1 VHNHGEAA
9 RVIVIWRMACSDLIF
24 RKVGFCLDVMKS
36 LLVRLN
42 PQLYVKNGKT
52 EKSMRTPE
60 KQEWT

>member
-9 RVIVIWRMACSDLIF
+9 RVIVIGRMAGSDLVF

-42 PQLYVKNGKT
+42 PGLYVKNGRT
-52 EKSMRTPE
+52 EKSMRTLE